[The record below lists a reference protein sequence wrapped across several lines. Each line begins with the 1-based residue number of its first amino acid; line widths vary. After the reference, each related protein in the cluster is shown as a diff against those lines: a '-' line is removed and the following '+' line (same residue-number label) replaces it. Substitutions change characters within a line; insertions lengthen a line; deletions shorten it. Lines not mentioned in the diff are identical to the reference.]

1 MNWRKKQWL
10 DHSYVKAKNEG
21 YRARSA
27 YKLIE
32 IQDKFGVIQ
41 AGAAIIDLGCA
52 PGGWL
57 QVINKYNPRFVVG
70 IDLQNIIPIQNVHFC
85 QLDFTES
92 EHVDRYLS
100 SINAPTRFN
109 TILSDL
115 SPIITGHR
123 EVDHYRSVELVR
135 SVYEFSHTHLTLHG
149 FMVCKLF
156 DGQDTRD
163 LTSEISTHMLV
174 KTYKP
179 KTSHQESRE
188 IYLVCKKLK

>member
-32 IQDKFGVIQ
+32 IQDKFGIIQ

-70 IDLQNIIPIQNVHFC
+70 IDLQNIIPIQNVYFC
-85 QLDFTES
+85 QLDFTKS
-92 EHVDRYLS
+92 EHVDRYLN

-179 KTSHQESRE
+179 KTSHQKSRE

>member
-32 IQDKFGVIQ
+32 IQDKFGIIQ

-70 IDLQNIIPIQNVHFC
+70 IDLQNIIFETIFY
-85 QLDFTES
+85 FFK
-92 EHVDRYLS
+92 Y
-100 SINAPTRFN
+100 SI
-109 TILSDL
+109 S
-115 SPIITGHR
+115 
-123 EVDHYRSVELVR
+123 
-135 SVYEFSHTHLTLHG
+135 
-149 FMVCKLF
+149 
-156 DGQDTRD
+156 
-163 LTSEISTHMLV
+163 ISF
-174 KTYKP
+174 
-179 KTSHQESRE
+179 
-188 IYLVCKKLK
+188 